1 MTTWRPSLR
10 SWAATGSESSAAS
23 SSAAR
28 ARARCP
34 DRDRLAGHV
43 AAFAKILTRR
53 TPGQLAAWITAVNA
67 GDQPDLHS
75 FTTGLEQDLAAVTAA
90 LTQPPFLLATR
101 ETPGVLVLSIPDKV
115 QVEHGKV
122 SGTSWSFNAV
132 FSRDG
137 GTLGQSAESCGEN
150 KLSDCTDQLQ
160 SDVRSAAGVGQ

>member
-1 MTTWRPSLR
+1 MIKHVIASLV
-10 SWAATGSESSAAS
+10 
-23 SSAAR
+23 
-28 ARARCP
+28 C
-34 DRDRLAGHV
+34 
-43 AAFAKILTRR
+43 AAFLAPAVCLAQDKPISVFFR
-53 TPGQLAAWITAVNA
+53 PCNEQQLNDAI
-67 GDQPDLHS
+67 
-75 FTTGLEQDLAAVTAA
+75 TAA